1 MIEYLEHLD
10 QQLLLFLNSL
20 HAPWMDQPM
29 FWISKI
35 KIFIPL
41 FIVWIYQLFQLLK
54 VKAFAFFLMGVA
66 LLILLTDQSATITK
80 KTVERYRPTHHLEVG
95 PQVHTVNDYRG
106 GTFGFYSGHAANTF
120 GIAMLLFLTF
130 RKRRT
135 WIKYTFFPFA
145 ILASYSRVY
154 LGVHYPSDI
163 FIGML
168 TGIFYGF
175 LIFQILSLY
184 LYKFFGIQLKQTGD

>member
-1 MIEYLEHLD
+1 MIEWLEHLD
-10 QQLLLFLNSL
+10 QQLLLFLNGL
-20 HAPWMDQPM
+20 HASWLDQPM
-29 FWISKI
+29 FLISKI
-35 KIFIPL
+35 KVFIPL
-41 FIVWIYQLFQLLK
+41 FIIWIYQLIQLLK
-54 VKAFAFFLMGVA
+54 LKAFALFIAGVA
-66 LLILLTDQSATITK
+66 VLILLTDQSSTITK

-95 PQVHTVNDYRG
+95 PQVHTVNEYRG

-130 RKRRT
+130 RKRKT

-145 ILASYSRVY
+145 ILASYSRIY

-163 FIGML
+163 VVGML
-168 TGIFYGF
+168 TGILYGF

-184 LYKFFGIQLKQTGD
+184 LYKFFGIQLK